1 MDEVCNAEVR
11 ETDEMK
17 SLQVEIPTEITAE
30 EADDEPGD

>member
-1 MDEVCNAEVR
+1 MEENCNAEVV

-17 SLQVEIPTEITAE
+17 SLQVEIPTE